1 MKGDTNLKIKKH
13 KKILAIILVLV
24 TLIVSVSVGFVA
36 FAGDDINVDSNK
48 LMFESILQ
56 NRRWIIDTLVSG
68 KRTNNPYLVCSGATE
83 ESLIDDVLS
92 SYENDKSVKILVDC
106 LEGSGNLSQ
115 DITALA
121 PELYLKLLNLL
132 GVVSDD
138 DLNSALAE
146 YAKSAANLKYEDIIN
161 AVLTEDYTSS
171 WGTTLFE
178 QDAEI
183 EQIRQLNEILKKI
196 GKYQKALKSQSSFLS
211 DGYFESEEDMEDY
224 VDNFLDAYTDD
235 LYALLTNTTDCQ
247 WIKDNP
253 NLNKKL
259 VGLSTNAFSIAASA
273 FDPLRYKDESG
284 LSDDLNE
291 AYSFFLAPEVDA
303 ILKGSSKVVKY
314 TSVATEYA
322 QVINALYSQVDTTA
336 KAMKRL
342 QENTVDEDLRNSLS
356 IYAGYVRDQGND
368 MLLATDAIIDYV
380 TKQSSI
386 GDKVLSSGQKV
397 FTGFLENKFGYY
409 NALMGSMQS
418 AVSEDLISLG
428 KCVKIALWVAD
439 KATNIKEVA
448 KKIYVCKYIQKVI
461 DDATYTYSADFLS
474 YKSNP
479 TDLNA
484 KKCLDDLEF
493 IKKIR
498 LYGEKQAYGC
508 VCQETGSLLG
518 SLLGSDSVQGGID
531 QRYQGCLDLLLGC
544 NLSQT
549 SDYDFT
555 LSSGEELTVIPYNYS
570 EDNYTLMGLY
580 KKADGSKIYFPE
592 ADIILNSNV
601 TVNNATVK
609 ISGLD
614 SLATPI
620 ICMPSLTVNGNS
632 KIILKSS
639 KLYFA
644 QLTNSGTL
652 DLSLSDNNS
661 EFQIVSGLTNS
672 GKFNV
677 SGLSDNVN
685 IQDIEN
691 SGTITVNNYK
701 INAYGNVNNTGT
713 IDSKLNLCGDGTTLN
728 NLRYFSSSNQTL
740 SGGEGKISSL
750 YLNQCDVDKLRI
762 NDSQYVT
769 NYITSGSKKM
779 NNTSNLYLTGNCT
792 VENNTFNNAISMKN
806 YSSPS
811 KLTIKGRASIY
822 SAVTLNYDTIFKNNL
837 LITSNCTSLKLN
849 APCYAKGDV
858 QYSGGTIEGTNKL
871 MLYGDLNVAASNANI
886 SNLDFCSS
894 LPQTVSGTLTVATVS
909 NNNKSFSGVTVN
921 DKVYVTKLYNVPS
934 SPRHNTNN
942 SFTLT
947 GNATVS
953 SSFNDS
959 INIENWTCSQNINID
974 GLVKAS
980 GTINIAD
987 GKTLKVAT
995 YSQSGG
1001 TLNIGKAS
1009 TLASDS
1015 SFANAGVTNN
1025 NGTLSVNG
1033 DCSISGTFSGGTVN
1047 TSGDISASASF
1058 TPATLKFESKLSQKL
1073 NNSDKTSIDN
1083 LTVNNKSDDG
1093 FTAGSVIEVNKSY
1106 SNNAKRIVNPQNIV
1120 LKYISQVDRED
1131 KGSVTIGDT
1140 LTVKEGKTYTVWG
1153 DMTVNS
1159 GAKVIVENGAKLIVN
1174 GTLVCNGTLDISGTM
1189 TVKGDA
1195 SFNSSTVNADG
1206 LIVLKGD
1213 VSVTNGTWN
1222 KPNISISGSLNQ
1234 TISGSTIDVGELY
1247 VINKSNSVSVN
1258 NEINVYTLFER
1269 DCKNIKNEAN
1279 IHIMYEASS
1288 SNASQTIKTSLTV
1301 KEGKIYTI
1309 NGNLTLNSSSTLT
1322 VEKGAELIVKGT
1334 LVSNSA
1340 VITVDGDMVVRDDAY
1355 INSST
1360 VNASG
1365 LITFKGDVNNS
1376 SSTFNKP
1383 NLSFDSK
1390 LPQTIG
1396 GSAINADNL
1405 NVNNSSKGGITF
1417 NCTVNYYSKLNTNSS
1432 NINNESN
1439 LKSA

>member
-1 MKGDTNLKIKKH
+1 MKSKKLKKTLALLLSVIIV
-13 KKILAIILVLV
+13 ILSI
-24 TLIVSVSVGFVA
+24 SVGFVA
-36 FAGDDINVDSNK
+36 LANDKTNVETNK
-48 LMFESILQ
+48 LMFESILN
-56 NRRWIIDTLVSG
+56 NRKWIIDTLVSD
-68 KRTNNPYLVCSGATE
+68 KKSDNPYLVCSGATE
-83 ESLIDDVLS
+83 ESLIEDVLS
-92 SYENDKSVKILVDC
+92 SYEDDKSVKILVDC
-106 LEGSGNLSQ
+106 LEGSGDLAQN
-115 DITALA
+115 ITSLA
-121 PELYLKLLNLL
+121 PEAYLNLL
-132 GVVSDD
+132 NILGVISDD
-138 DLNSALAE
+138 DLNAALSD
-146 YAKSAANLKYEDIIN
+146 YSKNAANLRYEDILN
-161 AVLTEDYTSS
+161 AILTEDYTSS
-171 WGTTLFE
+171 WGTTLFKQDSEME
-178 QDAEI
+178 QL
-183 EQIRQLNEILKKI
+183 RQLSSVLKNLS
-196 GKYQKALKSQSSFLS
+196 KYQKALSSQSSLLS
-211 DGYFESEEDMEDY
+211 DGYFESEEDMRDY
-224 VDNFLDAYTDD
+224 VDNFIDAYSDNIYD
-235 LYALLTNTTDCQ
+235 LLNNHFTIQ
-247 WIKDNP
+247 WTKDNP
-253 NLNKKL
+253 NLAKK
-259 VGLSTNAFSIAASA
+259 VLSLSSTAFSIGASVY
-273 FDPLRYKDESG
+273 DPFGYDDYSG

-303 ILKGSSKVVKY
+303 ILRGAGKVIKF

-336 KAMKRL
+336 SAMKRL
-342 QENTVDEDLRNSLS
+342 QENTFDDDLRDSLS
-356 IYAGYVRDQGND
+356 VYAGYVRDQGNNKQI
-368 MLLATDAIIDYV
+368 ASDAIIDYV
-380 TKQSSI
+380 TKKSDI
-386 GDKVLSSGQKV
+386 GDKVISTSANL
-397 FTGFLENKFGYY
+397 FTKFLDNKYGYY
-409 NALMGSMQS
+409 NALEGSM
-418 AVSEDLISLG
+418 VSSVSQDLIGLG
-428 KCVKIALWVAD
+428 KCIQIALWVAD

-448 KKIYVCKYIQKVI
+448 KKIYICKYIQNII
-461 DDATYTYSADFLS
+461 DDATYTYSVDFIS
-474 YKSNP
+474 YKKNP
-479 TDLNA
+479 TDANA

-518 SLLGSDSVQGGID
+518 SLIGSDDVQGGID
-531 QRYQGCLDLLLGC
+531 QRYQGCIDLLLGC

-549 SDYDFT
+549 SNYEFT
-555 LSSGEELTVIPYNYS
+555 LQSGEELSVLPYNFS
-570 EDNYTLMGLY
+570 DGNYTLMGVY
-580 KKADGSKIYFPE
+580 KNKEGKKIYFPE
-592 ADIILNSNV
+592 ADVILGSNIV
-601 TVNNATVK
+601 LNGGTLK

-614 SLATPI
+614 NLAQPA
-620 ICMPSLTVNGNS
+620 ICIPLLTVNS
-632 KIILKSS
+632 KSNIILKNS

-644 QLTNSGTL
+644 QINNQSTFDLT
-652 DLSLSDNNS
+652 LSDNLSSFEILDSLNNNGNFS
-661 EFQIVSGLTNS
+661 VT
-672 GKFNV
+672 
-677 SGLSDNVN
+677 GLSNNVV
-685 IQDIEN
+685 IQDI
-691 SGTITVNNYK
+691 NNTGAININDYK
-701 INAYGNVNNTGT
+701 INAYGNVENKGN
-713 IDSKLNLCGDGTTLN
+713 INAKLNLCGNGTLLTGLG
-728 NLRYFSSSNQTL
+728 YFNASSQTL
-740 SGGEGKISSL
+740 SGNGGKISSL

-811 KLTIKGRASIY
+811 KLTLKGRASIY

-953 SSFNDS
+953 SNFNDS

-1015 SFANAGVTNN
+1015 SFANAGATNN
-1025 NGTLSVNG
+1025 NGTLSVDG
-1033 DCSISGTFSGGTVN
+1033 DCSILGTFSGGTVN
-1047 TSGDISASASF
+1047 TSGDILASASF
-1058 TPATLKFESKLSQKL
+1058 SPATLKFESKLSQSL
-1073 NNSDKTSIDN
+1073 SNTAKTSVDN

-1195 SFNSSTVNADG
+1195 DFNSATVNADG

-1234 TISGSTIDVGELY
+1234 TISGSSINVGEFY

-1288 SNASQTIKTSLTV
+1288 SNASQTVKTSLTV

-1309 NGNLTLNSSSTLT
+1309 NGDLTLNSSSTLT
-1322 VEKGAELIVKGT
+1322 VEKGAKLIVKGS

-1340 VITVDGDMVVRDDAY
+1340 VITVDGDMIIRDDAY

-1383 NLSFDSK
+1383 NLSFNSK

-1396 GSAINADNL
+1396 GSAVNADNL
-1405 NVNNSSKGGITF
+1405 NVNNPSKGGITF